1 MGWIAKQVTCN
12 GAGTGARMSRDG
24 QHLTELLHIGI
35 RSADYILC
43 SSDALK
49 HFSFEWFFNVIK
61 KKVKEL
67 DLE

>member
-1 MGWIAKQVTCN
+1 
-12 GAGTGARMSRDG
+12 MSRDG

-43 SSDALK
+43 SNDALK